1 VGHSQ
6 REERGIEP
14 EQTRSP
20 VAQANA
26 DAGSAAGGSARR
38 PAWVLFLG
46 LAAAVIIV
54 DRSTK
59 AWVIS
64 TIEPGS
70 AVHVIGDTLRLI
82 YSRNDGA
89 LFGLLGSAAPVMAVV
104 SVGVIG
110 LILWYH
116 ARSGRSVLLSTAL
129 GLLLGG
135 AIGNLID
142 RIQLGYVVDW
152 VDMGIGTV
160 RFWTFNVGDAAITC
174 AILLL
179 ILIALRAEVETSAT
193 HA

>member
-1 VGHSQ
+1 VSHSQ

-14 EQTRSP
+14 EKTRSP

-26 DAGSAAGGSARR
+26 GAGSAAPGSVRR

-54 DRSTK
+54 DRLTK

-70 AVHVIGDTLRLI
+70 TVRLIGDTLRLI

-89 LFGLLGSAAPVMAVV
+89 LFGLLGSAAPVMAVI
-104 SVGVIG
+104 SLGVIG
-110 LILWYH
+110 LIVWYH
-116 ARSGRSVLLSTAL
+116 ARSGRSVLLSIAL
-129 GLLLGG
+129 GLLFGG

-152 VDMGIGTV
+152 VDMGIGNV
-160 RFWTFNVGDAAITC
+160 RFWTFNVGDAAISC

-179 ILIALRAEVETSAT
+179 ILIALKPEVETSGTDA
-193 HA
+193 